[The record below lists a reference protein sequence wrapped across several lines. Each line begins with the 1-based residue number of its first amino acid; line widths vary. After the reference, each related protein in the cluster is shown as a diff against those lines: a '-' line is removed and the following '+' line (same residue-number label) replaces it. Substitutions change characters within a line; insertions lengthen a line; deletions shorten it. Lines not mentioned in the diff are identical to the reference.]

1 MEGEDG
7 MKRKLHTS
15 MAVNIIAV
23 TVLLLV
29 ILGVMISTL
38 GFLTFS
44 DTIIRQYTES
54 TRHMANT
61 AASMINGDHVE
72 AYLNGEYPKEYR
84 QTAARL
90 EEDCRT
96 MNVSLIYLIDVDRS
110 DYGRFVS
117 VFNAVNNDVDNSSY
131 TPWELGYRRD
141 TTNDE
146 YRTKYRLIYEQQET
160 FQTIFR
166 RSTRDG
172 QHPHIT
178 SMVPV
183 KDSTGEV
190 KAILCMQRPISE
202 IDEVRKPYILIVVF
216 STILLC
222 IIAALLL
229 TAYLRRKFVRPILR
243 VSDEATRFAK
253 ENTKGEDLAGISR
266 YTELANLAGS
276 IDKMETDMVRYMDN
290 LTAVTAE
297 KERISAE
304 LSLARTI
311 QANSI
316 PNVFP
321 PFPERDEFDIFASMN
336 PAREVGGDFYNFF
349 LIDDDHLGVVIGDV
363 SGKGIPA
370 ALFMMVTNI
379 LISDR
384 TRMGSTPGEI
394 LRYVNNAICERNTA
408 DMFVTVW
415 LAILELSTGR
425 LTASNAGHE
434 YPVLKRADG
443 KYELYKDIHGFVVG
457 GMNGITYKEYEL
469 QLNPGDRLFVYT
481 DGVPEATDSG
491 NELFGTDRMLE
502 ALNRDPEAKPEAL
515 LKSVRDAVDG
525 FVKEAEQF
533 DDLTMLCLEY
543 NGSGRK

>member
-117 VFNAVNNDVDNSSY
+117 VFNTVNNDVDNSSY

-172 QHPHIT
+172 
-178 SMVPV
+178 
-183 KDSTGEV
+183 
-190 KAILCMQRPISE
+190 
-202 IDEVRKPYILIVVF
+202 
-216 STILLC
+216 
-222 IIAALLL
+222 
-229 TAYLRRKFVRPILR
+229 
-243 VSDEATRFAK
+243 
-253 ENTKGEDLAGISR
+253 
-266 YTELANLAGS
+266 
-276 IDKMETDMVRYMDN
+276 
-290 LTAVTAE
+290 
-297 KERISAE
+297 
-304 LSLARTI
+304 
-311 QANSI
+311 
-316 PNVFP
+316 
-321 PFPERDEFDIFASMN
+321 
-336 PAREVGGDFYNFF
+336 
-349 LIDDDHLGVVIGDV
+349 
-363 SGKGIPA
+363 
-370 ALFMMVTNI
+370 
-379 LISDR
+379 
-384 TRMGSTPGEI
+384 
-394 LRYVNNAICERNTA
+394 
-408 DMFVTVW
+408 
-415 LAILELSTGR
+415 
-425 LTASNAGHE
+425 
-434 YPVLKRADG
+434 
-443 KYELYKDIHGFVVG
+443 
-457 GMNGITYKEYEL
+457 
-469 QLNPGDRLFVYT
+469 
-481 DGVPEATDSG
+481 
-491 NELFGTDRMLE
+491 
-502 ALNRDPEAKPEAL
+502 
-515 LKSVRDAVDG
+515 
-525 FVKEAEQF
+525 
-533 DDLTMLCLEY
+533 
-543 NGSGRK
+543 